1 MKKIIAM
8 VLVFVFCLSFTACED
23 KEKNISPPT
32 TPTTTPN
39 YSYASSTEDCKK
51 YLKQIYE
58 IEIPP
63 KSTVMYFSNESNFVA
78 KIAVDEVEF
87 DSFLKELQN
96 NFNHSELLSNKIN
109 RLSTL
114 YKNWDL
120 KEEDVFGLYYQ
131 FYTAT
136 MPNGAK
142 CSKEKSIYISKPI
155 QGVYLCYF
163 VK

>member
-78 KIAVDEVEF
+78 KIAVDEAEF

-96 NFNHSELLSNKIN
+96 NFNHSELLSNKTN
-109 RLSTL
+109 RLSAL
-114 YKNWDL
+114 Y
-120 KEEDVFGLYYQ
+120 
-131 FYTAT
+131 
-136 MPNGAK
+136 
-142 CSKEKSIYISKPI
+142 
-155 QGVYLCYF
+155 
-163 VK
+163 